1 MARITLPE
9 GTDDESIRLL
19 GLQPAMGNA
28 MAVIADAIYAK
39 SSLDSRVREAVR
51 MRVAEINQ
59 CQLCLNTRFD
69 DLQEKGINENFY
81 QQVSVWRDSDVFN
94 SKEKLALDYAE
105 RFAENHLSIDDA
117 FMAMLAEHFSATE
130 IYELTFTIAGLIANG
145 RTLQVLQIDQHCKI

>member
-1 MARITLPE
+1 
-9 GTDDESIRLL
+9 
-19 GLQPAMGNA
+19 
-28 MAVIADAIYAK
+28 
-39 SSLDSRVREAVR
+39 